1 MNNIRLLTHHLKIKN
16 MKSTIKKM
24 LFLVLITTLLSSC
37 SVDMFNGINDDRNV
51 VTKNRTTN
59 ADFSKI
65 KVNTG
70 LELEISQGNENKI
83 VLEADEN
90 LHDIIFTEVE
100 NGVLKIYSEKSI
112 WKAKSKKVFVTVK
125 NLHELSATSGVFV
138 NNETIFKADTLTVIA
153 TSGAEINFSVEANS
167 IITVATSGADL
178 KIAGKANYHNSN
190 ATSGASIRAKSLE
203 SATVFANVTSG
214 ADIDIFASETF
225 NANATSGG
233 DINYFGNPKKATKKT
248 TSGGSISE
256 N

>member
-1 MNNIRLLTHHLKIKN
+1 MTHHLKTKI
-16 MKSTIKKM
+16 MKPIIKKM

-37 SVDMFNGINDDRNV
+37 SVDMFNGINGDRNV

-65 KVNTG
+65 KVSTG
-70 LELEISQGNENKI
+70 LDLEISQGNENKI

-125 NLHELSATSGVFV
+125 NLHELSATSGAFV
-138 NNETIFKADTLTVIA
+138 TNENIFKSDTLRIIA
-153 TSGAEINFSVEANS
+153 TSGAEIEFSVEATS
-167 IITVATSGADL
+167 IVTVATSGADL
-178 KIAGKANYHNSN
+178 KIAGKAKTHNSS

-203 SATVFANVTSG
+203 SETVVANVTSG

-248 TSGGSISE
+248 TSGGSISG

>member
-1 MNNIRLLTHHLKIKN
+1 

-24 LFLVLITTLLSSC
+24 LFLVLITTLLSSS

-125 NLHELSATSGVFV
+125 NLHELSTTSGAFV

-225 NANATSGG
+225 NANATSGE